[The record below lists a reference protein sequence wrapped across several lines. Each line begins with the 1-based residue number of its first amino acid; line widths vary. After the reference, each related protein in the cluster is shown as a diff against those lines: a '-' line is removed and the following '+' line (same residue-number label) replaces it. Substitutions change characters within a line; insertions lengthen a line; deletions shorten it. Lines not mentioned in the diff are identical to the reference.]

1 MITFDS
7 INKYGIMFDMI
18 FDIIFNFLDSLI
30 NNMIRIKMNM
40 IKLIFIGT

>member
-7 INKYGIMFDMI
+7 INKYGIMFDI
-18 FDIIFNFLDSLI
+18 ILDIIFKFLDSLM

-40 IKLIFIGT
+40 IKFIFIGT

>member
-18 FDIIFNFLDSLI
+18 LDIIFNFLDSLI

-40 IKLIFIGT
+40 IKFIFIGT